1 MKQVIV
7 IGGGA
12 SGLMAAVTAASK
24 GAAVTLLEGM
34 EKPGKKILVTGNGRC
49 NLTNTDETRKDRY
62 RGSSPEFIET
72 VLGQFPV
79 SKTMEYFEQL
89 GLLLKNR
96 NGYVYPYVNQA
107 SAVQELLLMEAAR
120 LHVKVKCNEKV
131 KHLEKTEN
139 GWKVQT
145 ETWCYSCH
153 RVILAAGS
161 RALPGTGSDGSGYVL
176 AKSLGHRIITPME
189 ALVPLKVRENWVR
202 KLAGIRMPARITL
215 KVFPDGKIRDHSP
228 LKWYQEDG
236 ELQWTEYG
244 ISGIVVFQ
252 LSRYAVRALA
262 EKKNVT
268 AELDLMPEYEEEQLF
283 LHMKNRMR
291 YERAEEWLTGLLPK
305 KMISVI
311 LELCGLRASKKV
323 SDLTESEIRSV
334 VDQCKQLTLHITGSR
349 SFDAAQ
355 VCSGGVDTDQVDP
368 VTLESKCN
376 PGLYFAGEILDVD
389 GICGGYNL
397 QWAWSSGYAAGLHSA
412 K

>member
-12 SGLMAAVTAASK
+12 SGLMAAVTAASN
-24 GAAVTLLEGM
+24 GAKVTLLEGM

-62 RGSSPEFIET
+62 RGSNPDFIES
-72 VLGQFPV
+72 VIGQFPV
-79 SKTMEYFEQL
+79 RKTMEYFEQL
-89 GLLLKNR
+89 GLLLQIR

-107 SAVQELLLMEAAR
+107 SAVQELLLLEAAR

-131 KHLEKTEN
+131 KTLEPTEN

-161 RALPGTGSDGSGYVL
+161 CAAPGTGSDGSGYVL
-176 AKSLGHRIITPME
+176 AKNLGHRIIAPME
-189 ALVPLKVRENWVR
+189 ALVPLKVSENWVR
-202 KLAGIRMPARITL
+202 KLSGIRMPAGITL
-215 KVFPDGKIRDHSP
+215 KILPDGKQRDCP
-228 LKWYQEDG
+228 LLGCFHEDG

-262 EKKNVT
+262 EKKAVL

-283 LHMKNRMR
+283 RHMKNRMR
-291 YERAEEWLTGLLPK
+291 YERTEEWLTGLLPK
-305 KMISVI
+305 KMIPVI
-311 LELCGLRASKKV
+311 LELCGLKSSKKI
-323 SDLTESEIRSV
+323 SELTESEIRSV
-334 VDQCKQLTLHITGSR
+334 VHKCKQLTLHVTGCK
-349 SFDAAQ
+349 SFEAAQ
-355 VCSGGVDTDQVDP
+355 VCSGGVDTDQADP
-368 VTLESKCN
+368 LTLESKRT
-376 PGLYFAGEILDVD
+376 PGLYFAGEVLDVD

-397 QWAWSSGYAAGLHSA
+397 QWAWSSGYTAGLHSA
-412 K
+412 Q